1 MFSESS
7 LRTLHYISNGYDR
20 ISDLADILGVSSAT
34 IYSAIG
40 ELRKQGVICQDSL
53 SITANAAWIR
63 LANVMSYSADRSE
76 VLAGRGI
83 DVLMHLRSPC
93 TVDEISKRTGVA
105 RATAY
110 RRIASACAMGAVKKC
125 DRRYVLN
132 DHLWPELRGML
143 DSIEDLY
150 QVFDPRVATGSII
163 YYHDV
168 DRVLYSNPRILD
180 DQHAAFSRFPD
191 FGIDAGLNTT
201 YYTTSVKPQ
210 TINTVFDD
218 SLLIAERTGDYM
230 LRMGVI
236 ILYLRNRKLAETH
249 PDFETLVSKILEG
262 RHVDGWPDLIDLR
275 DRVPGLD

>member
-1 MFSESS
+1 
-7 LRTLHYISNGYDR
+7 
-20 ISDLADILGVSSAT
+20 
-34 IYSAIG
+34 
-40 ELRKQGVICQDSL
+40 
-53 SITANAAWIR
+53 
-63 LANVMSYSADRSE
+63 
-76 VLAGRGI
+76 
-83 DVLMHLRSPC
+83 
-93 TVDEISKRTGVA
+93 
-105 RATAY
+105 
-110 RRIASACAMGAVKKC
+110 
-125 DRRYVLN
+125 
-132 DHLWPELRGML
+132 ML